1 MVDGKA
7 GCERLRFSVEGGS
20 VRTGDE
26 TRSALMRFLW
36 QDVWPPQ
43 EMWPGLLQVAARHK
57 VLPIV
62 ALLVRQREDGLP
74 PEIRSSLRETRL
86 HLLARQIKVEWQVEQ
101 LMNTAARLE
110 IKAMLLKGPVIAR
123 TYPHPAARTFGD
135 LDVLVASED
144 SARQLAHVLTC
155 EEGYEQRAGC
165 RAWGQVPG
173 LYPRKAGL
181 YVEVHHHLG
190 EGAWALP
197 MEEIWERAR
206 RAADGTGLWEMDVV
220 DHALYMMM
228 HAVGQHTLCVGVRW
242 LYDLSCWTRE
252 WTDETWTAL
261 VARAE
266 AWGLTP
272 VVRLTSALWAWVQE
286 LPWESLP
293 LARVVEP
300 PPAEIAA
307 VAQHVMLDGMAVGL
321 PAVWRDSVGKDA
333 RGWLRYGWA
342 VLSRGGE
349 IGLPGVPKRAVYL
362 VRQHGPSLWKLLRG
376 DAQTESVWEQQR
388 ALYTWL
394 GSGR

>member
-1 MVDGKA
+1 MADVKA
-7 GCERLRFSVEGGS
+7 GCERLRFSVESGS

-26 TRSALMRFLW
+26 ARSALVRFLW

-43 EMWPGLLQVAARHK
+43 EMWSGLLQVAARHK

-62 ALLVRQREDGLP
+62 ALLVRQREDSLP
-74 PEIRSSLRETRL
+74 PDKRSSLREIRL
-86 HLLARQIKVEWQVEQ
+86 RLLARQIRVEWQVEQ
-101 LMNTAARLE
+101 LMNTAARLDIE
-110 IKAMLLKGPVIAR
+110 AMLLKGPVIAR
-123 TYPHPAARTFGD
+123 TYPHPAARTFVD
-135 LDVLVASED
+135 LDLLVASED
-144 SARQLAHVLTC
+144 SARQLAHALTC
-155 EEGYEQRAGC
+155 EEGYEQRAADC

-190 EGAWALP
+190 EGVWALP
-197 MEEIWERAR
+197 MEEMWKRAR
-206 RAADGTGLWEMDVV
+206 RAAGGLGLWEMDVV
-220 DHALYMMM
+220 DHALYMMV

-293 LARVVEP
+293 LAGAVEP

-307 VAQHVMLDGMAVGL
+307 VAQHVMLDCMAVGL
-321 PAVWRDSVGKDA
+321 PAVWRDSVGKDVG
-333 RGWLRYGWA
+333 GWLRYGWA
-342 VLSRGGE
+342 VLSRG
-349 IGLPGVPKRAVYL
+349 VAVGQL
-362 VRQHGPSLWKLLRG
+362 RLCDRQRVRFETDRRLFARDPIPVVAHWHGRRCARRG
-376 DAQTESVWEQQR
+376 AAPR
-388 ALYTWL
+388 
-394 GSGR
+394 

>member
-1 MVDGKA
+1 
-7 GCERLRFSVEGGS
+7 
-20 VRTGDE
+20 
-26 TRSALMRFLW
+26 
-36 QDVWPPQ
+36 
-43 EMWPGLLQVAARHK
+43 
-57 VLPIV
+57 
-62 ALLVRQREDGLP
+62 
-74 PEIRSSLRETRL
+74 
-86 HLLARQIKVEWQVEQ
+86 
-101 LMNTAARLE
+101 
-110 IKAMLLKGPVIAR
+110 
-123 TYPHPAARTFGD
+123 
-135 LDVLVASED
+135 
-144 SARQLAHVLTC
+144 
-155 EEGYEQRAGC
+155 
-165 RAWGQVPG
+165 
-173 LYPRKAGL
+173 
-181 YVEVHHHLG
+181 
-190 EGAWALP
+190 
-197 MEEIWERAR
+197 
-206 RAADGTGLWEMDVV
+206 
-220 DHALYMMM
+220 MMM

-272 VVRLTSALWAWVQE
+272 VVRLTSALWIWVQE